1 MRRSFGLI
9 MTVGALLTAAPSHAQ
24 TFDPRYPVC
33 MHVYSGANEGG
44 GEWYDCSF
52 TSLPQ
57 CRTTA
62 STSRCA
68 PSTRALRAAPPA
80 AISIHIIR
88 STHRRRACAISEAA
102 SAQRPF
108 GRQSDGA
115 CRTSCREAPCWPRW
129 RSRRSTARSS
139 CPWSSRL
146 RAACYRRRGRP
157 CGRTKFLQHRA
168 SPSSVRSDERR

>member
-1 MRRSFGLI
+1 MRISGAFFMRRSFGLI

-62 STSRCA
+62 SGRSASCDLNSYY
-68 PSTRALRAAPPA
+68 PVNAPP
-80 AISIHIIR
+80 
-88 STHRRRACAISEAA
+88 
-102 SAQRPF
+102 P
-108 GRQSDGA
+108 
-115 CRTSCREAPCWPRW
+115 
-129 RSRRSTARSS
+129 
-139 CPWSSRL
+139 RL
-146 RAACYRRRGRP
+146 RHKRG
-157 CGRTKFLQHRA
+157 G
-168 SPSSVRSDERR
+168 